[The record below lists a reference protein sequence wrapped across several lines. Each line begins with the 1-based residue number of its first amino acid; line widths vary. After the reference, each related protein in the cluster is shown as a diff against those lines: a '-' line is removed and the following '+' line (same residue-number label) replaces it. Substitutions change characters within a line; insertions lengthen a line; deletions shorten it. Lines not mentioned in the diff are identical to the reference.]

1 MTDAIWS
8 NTMAPVIGY
17 GQYGL
22 AKAIGNKAITEP
34 VEQIPQGASNMSRWK
49 QMGQLGKQNMDT
61 SMPKVRVGVSPK
73 LSVNVP
79 TSEVARAATDL
90 TNFVGVPVAGVMSP
104 GAKLVAQGI
113 KKAGTEVAEATG
125 KKVATKAGEVAK
137 SYKLAP
143 EAGALNVGKEGENL
157 VGKVTKPVTE
167 GVPVSKAQS
176 YGVELIEKILRL
188 DAERVQDIKYR
199 SLLGTA
205 AKQPL
210 RKGETWRSRVL
221 STASSDFRQHAV
233 ADLDNVQAQRIK
245 SVLPDFTS
253 DAVSKVTKPV
263 TEDVNTKIW
272 YHGSGTPGMTA
283 DKLDPLMSKEGNL
296 FGFGVYLT
304 DNPDIASQ
312 YAAKRGGKKGTP
324 STYATKVNISRV
336 LDMEQP
342 IDPDVADIL
351 VKHNESNGDVAD
363 IIKEVL
369 KKPGVTTE
377 QVWDAMSDGLSRWS
391 HEERIASYEVGDIL
405 AGVSSDLRAAGYD
418 ALTHTGGLRAGAGK
432 VKHKVLILLDPNDRL
447 TSPGVGRKG
456 QVTQFNSYNAASSP
470 AGAKVSAATTPLEA
484 APPIAPSGARVLDST
499 SPPNLAPK
507 VADAIP
513 PVEPPKVPPVAGATP
528 APRNID
534 VFAANIRLSKFDNS
548 IHDTLKVAAQN
559 HSAEIQAARRG
570 VMNDAAVQQ
579 KAVELVQSMGGDPSE
594 VAKNWKVGK
603 VYNAEE
609 LATLNGALQDNL
621 KEITRIKATVAA
633 GNIAPLEIAKLNIA
647 LSERQ
652 TLSNHLLLAR
662 AGTSAETGRALA
674 YHRALVKDME
684 TNPDAAKL
692 KKLIHSLGGWDKVQA
707 HAEIIEKL
715 DLNDPVV
722 VNNFI
727 RSVNKPKI
735 GDYIMEVYYNSILSG
750 PKTHIINS
758 ITNTM
763 NAMVAP
769 VELAVSASVEGVAA
783 KIGRRTAQRSF
794 AEIKPSVVGAMQG
807 VKEGVTA
814 ALYTMKNGVPFDQS
828 TKWEFRPHAFK
839 GKLGWAINIPSN
851 ALTAADQMMYAV
863 NYRAA
868 LNTEASRIAKSMGL
882 KGDAYIKKM
891 ADLVSSPSTA
901 IVESASKQAEYRL
914 FRQEPGKLTA
924 GIMGMRDY
932 IDIKGVQPLRFVI
945 PFVKTPVNIA
955 KYGLER
961 SPAGLLNIKMWG
973 KLAKGNPEGADQLGR
988 ALIGTA
994 VAGGIAAYFGEGK
1007 ITAAAPTNVNERDRF
1022 YRDGKQPYSIRVGD
1036 TWVSYQRLEPFNQ
1049 PLGMVGAVVDA
1060 VNQGDEVAATKKAE
1074 EAVISIGKN
1083 FLSQTYMSSLSDL
1096 MNMLSEPERYA
1107 GSFMEKIGTALVTPA
1122 SSALR
1127 SATQMVDPV
1136 VREPQNFA
1144 ERLKSGIPG
1153 LSTQVQPKVGTIG
1166 GDVERQSELGAA
1178 GAVFPISVTPSQE
1191 TSVTRELDRMKY
1203 NFGQMTNKLTLSPT
1217 QSIKLSPEEYTTF
1230 KRVFSAYAEQNIQR
1244 TILSAD
1250 YIRGATDQ
1258 REKLLDK
1265 AIADARAQTR
1275 ATMNALLPASVK
1287 QQRILEQQ
1295 VEETRKL
1302 GQTNPA
1308 AEKKI
1313 VFQNPQILAIRKQQ
1327 ALQALTM
1334 KGGA

>member
-1 MTDAIWS
+1 MEHPRATGSQAPNGGVLMAGGSTGWDAPNVVVAKKTPPKGYKTWGGGVWYKTDKTIDGPDTLTQNPRTGDFGEVNAG
-8 NTMAPVIGY
+8 MAGKSTGPSLGNLVGT
-17 GQYGL
+17 GL
-22 AKAIGNKAITEP
+22 ANFDRNKQALLGTARYGVQSAIPGESDTEKAVHAANATGRTTAADMAQIWRQTAPDYGVNTPVGRIGTRGAAEFIADPTNALPGIGFVKFGGKVAAEQLANKGIRTAE
-34 VEQIPQGASNMSRWK
+34 
-49 QMGQLGKQNMDT
+49 QLGKEAKQ
-61 SMPKVRVGVSPK
+61 
-73 LSVNVP
+73 
-79 TSEVARAATDL
+79 VA
-90 TNFVGVPVAGVMSP
+90 
-104 GAKLVAQGI
+104 K
-113 KKAGTEVAEATG
+113 
-125 KKVATKAGEVAK
+125 TKAGEVAK

-143 EAGALNVGKEGENL
+143 EVGALNVGKGGENL
-157 VGKVTKPVTE
+157 AGK
-167 GVPVSKAQS
+167 
-176 YGVELIEKILRL
+176 
-188 DAERVQDIKYR
+188 
-199 SLLGTA
+199 A
-205 AKQPL
+205 AKP
-210 RKGETWRSRVL
+210 
-221 STASSDFRQHAV
+221 
-233 ADLDNVQAQRIK
+233 I
-245 SVLPDFTS
+245 
-253 DAVSKVTKPV
+253 

-456 QVTQFNSYNAASSP
+456 QVTQFNSYNAVSSP
-470 AGAKVSAATTPLEA
+470 AGAKGSAATTPLEA
-484 APPIAPSGARVLDST
+484 APPV
-499 SPPNLAPK
+499 APK

-513 PVEPPKVPPVAGATP
+513 PIEPPKVPPVAGATP

-534 VFAANIRLSKFDNS
+534 GFAANIRLSKFDNS
-548 IHDTLKVAAQN
+548 IHDNLKVAAQN
-559 HSAEIQAARRG
+559 HADEIQAARRG

-652 TLSNHLLLAR
+652 ALSNHLLLAR

-707 HAEIIEKL
+707 NAEIIEKL
-715 DLNDPVV
+715 DLSDPVA

-839 GKLGWAINIPSN
+839 GKLGWAVNIPSN

-1007 ITAAAPTNVNERDRF
+1007 ITAAAPTNANERDRF

-1153 LSTQVQPKVGTIG
+1153 L
-1166 GDVERQSELGAA
+1166 
-1178 GAVFPISVTPSQE
+1178 
-1191 TSVTRELDRMKY
+1191 
-1203 NFGQMTNKLTLSPT
+1203 
-1217 QSIKLSPEEYTTF
+1217 
-1230 KRVFSAYAEQNIQR
+1230 
-1244 TILSAD
+1244 
-1250 YIRGATDQ
+1250 
-1258 REKLLDK
+1258 
-1265 AIADARAQTR
+1265 
-1275 ATMNALLPASVK
+1275 
-1287 QQRILEQQ
+1287 
-1295 VEETRKL
+1295 
-1302 GQTNPA
+1302 
-1308 AEKKI
+1308 
-1313 VFQNPQILAIRKQQ
+1313 
-1327 ALQALTM
+1327 
-1334 KGGA
+1334 